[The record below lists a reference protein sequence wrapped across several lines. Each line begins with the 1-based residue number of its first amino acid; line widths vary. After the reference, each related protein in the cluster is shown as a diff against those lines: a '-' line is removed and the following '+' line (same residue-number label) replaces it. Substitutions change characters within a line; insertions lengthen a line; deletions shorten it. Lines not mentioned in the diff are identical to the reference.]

1 MREPEVQIGNS
12 GLDQL
17 NLCAAHHLDAAR
29 WKGMVHGKMR
39 VRQTW
44 TVGGG
49 RIARSINIFMGI
61 ALVAFT
67 PCIRAQL
74 GPPSGPTTQT
84 QATQLPLS
92 GRTGQN
98 GSVATATAPVPGTT
112 TSVNTLDPTVQATGP
127 YSGSTNGTAR
137 MPFTGKLSLREAVQ
151 RGLEYNLGAVGV
163 TQAVR
168 QSRAQSKAV
177 RSSLLPNLNGD
188 IAETVETTNLRAVGL
203 RISVPGFSFPTL
215 VGPFNYI
222 DFRARLSQTVA
233 NLTALNNYRA
243 AEEMQHATERSAEDA
258 RDLVVLGVTGAYL
271 QVVTAQARVTSAH
284 AQLDSANAVYQETLQ
299 QFQFG
304 KVPQIDVN
312 RSQVEA
318 LTQQQRLL
326 SLTDDLA
333 KQKIN
338 LARMIGLP
346 VNDQYDTT
354 DDVPF
359 SPPPTL
365 AIDDALKQ
373 AFDRRADLKASEAQ
387 VRAAERVLSAA
398 RDERIP
404 SLAVNADYGAIGTN
418 PSQAHGTYNVTA
430 TLSIPIWQGGRA
442 EADIEQAR
450 AILAQR
456 QAELEDTKGEIESQ
470 IREAYL
476 DLQAATSQVEVA
488 RKNIQ
493 LTQQTLDE
501 TRLRLQYGVVIN
513 VELVQS
519 EESVASAQLDYIS
532 SVFAHNVAKLSLAR
546 ALGRAVD
553 NLPQF
558 LKMQ

>member
-1 MREPEVQIGNS
+1 
-12 GLDQL
+12 
-17 NLCAAHHLDAAR
+17 
-29 WKGMVHGKMR
+29 
-39 VRQTW
+39 
-44 TVGGG
+44 
-49 RIARSINIFMGI
+49 
-61 ALVAFT
+61 
-67 PCIRAQL
+67 
-74 GPPSGPTTQT
+74 
-84 QATQLPLS
+84 
-92 GRTGQN
+92 
-98 GSVATATAPVPGTT
+98 
-112 TSVNTLDPTVQATGP
+112 
-127 YSGSTNGTAR
+127 
-137 MPFTGKLSLREAVQ
+137 MPFNGKLSLREAVQ
-151 RGLEYNLGAVGV
+151 RGLEYNLGNVGLMQTV
-163 TQAVR
+163 RQAHA
-168 QSRAQSKAV
+168 QSRAA
-177 RSSLLPNLNGD
+177 RSSLLPNVNGD
-188 IAETVETTNLRAVGL
+188 IAETVETENLRALGL
-203 RISVPGFSFPTL
+203 RITVPVAGFTFPSL

-233 NLTALNNYRA
+233 NLTDLNNYKA
-243 AEEMQHATERSAEDA
+243 AKETLEANQRSAEDA

-271 QVVTAQARVTSAH
+271 QLVTAQAKVAAAR
-284 AQLDSANAVYQETLQ
+284 AQLESANAVYQETVQ

-304 KVPQIDVN
+304 KIAQIDVN

-318 LTQQQRLL
+318 LTQQQRIT
-326 SLTDDLA
+326 SLQDDFA

-346 VNDQYDTT
+346 ANSEYETT

-359 SPPPTL
+359 SPAPDL
-365 AIDDALKQ
+365 SIDDALKQ
-373 AFDRRADLKASEAQ
+373 AFEHRADLKASAAQ

-404 SLAVNADYGAIGTN
+404 SLAVNADYGEIGTN
-418 PSQAHGTYNVTA
+418 PGQALRTYTVTA
-430 TLSIPIWQGGRA
+430 TLSVPIWQGGRA

-450 AILAQR
+450 ATLAQR
-456 QAELEDTKGEIESQ
+456 QEELEDTRGQIESE

-488 RKNIQ
+488 QKNIQ

-519 EESVASAQLDYIS
+519 EESVSSAQLDYIS

-546 ALGRAVD
+546 ALGRAAD

>member
-1 MREPEVQIGNS
+1 MTGGSSYN
-12 GLDQL
+12 
-17 NLCAAHHLDAAR
+17 AHF
-29 WKGMVHGKMR
+29 
-39 VRQTW
+39 
-44 TVGGG
+44 
-49 RIARSINIFMGI
+49 IAICIGI
-61 ALVAFT
+61 ALVALT
-67 PCIRAQL
+67 PSARAQF
-74 GPPSGPTTQT
+74 GSGAAATQT

-92 GRTGQN
+92 GRNGQN
-98 GSVATATAPVPGTT
+98 GSVAAVTAPVPGTT
-112 TSVNTLDPTVQATGP
+112 TSVNTLNTTVQATGP
-127 YSGSTNGTAR
+127 YSGSTSGIAGT
-137 MPFTGKLSLREAVQ
+137 PFTGKLSLKEALQ
-151 RGLEYNLGAVGV
+151 RGLLYNLGTVGLAQ
-163 TQAVR
+163 TVR
-168 QSRAQSKAV
+168 QSRAQTKAA

-188 IAETVETTNLRAVGL
+188 IAENVQTSNLKAFGIN
-203 RISVPGFSFPTL
+203 ISVPVPGFSFPAV

-243 AEEMQHATERSAEDA
+243 AKEILQANEGSAEDA
-258 RDLVVLGVTGAYL
+258 RDLVVFGVTGAYL
-271 QVVTAQARVTSAH
+271 QVVTARAKVTSAQ
-284 AQLDSANAVYQETLQ
+284 AQLDSANAVYQETLE

-318 LTQQQRLL
+318 LTQQQRIV
-326 SLTDDLA
+326 SLQDDLA

-346 VNDQYDTT
+346 VNDKYDVT
-354 DDVPF
+354 DDVPY
-359 SPPPTL
+359 SPAPTL
-365 AIDDALKQ
+365 DVEDAVKQ
-373 AFDRRADLKASEAQ
+373 AYTHRADLKSSEAQ
-387 VRAAERVLSAA
+387 VRAADRALLAA

-418 PSQAHGTYNVTA
+418 PAQARGTYTVTA
-430 TLSIPIWQGGRA
+430 TLSVPIWQGGRT
-442 EADIEQAR
+442 EADIEEAR
-450 AILAQR
+450 ATLAQR

-470 IREAYL
+470 VREAYL
-476 DLQAATSQVEVA
+476 DLQAAASQVDVA
-488 RKNIQ
+488 LKNIQ

-519 EESVASAQLDYIS
+519 EESVSSAQLDYIN
-532 SVFAHNVAKLSLAR
+532 SVFAHNIAKLSLAR
-546 ALGRAVD
+546 ALGRAAD